1 MDDVDP
7 NYPSAAELAA
17 VEAELP
23 EWERL
28 RVRDYWDAVC
38 VEEWGARSPHAEPE
52 APTRESTPDSA
63 EVRTLFPT
71 SPENGEA
78 VVEDSDAA

>member
-38 VEEWGARSPHAEPE
+38 VEEWGAPSPHAEPE
-52 APTRESTPDSA
+52 TSTEEPTPDSA

-71 SPENGEA
+71 SPESGEA
-78 VVEDSDAA
+78 VVEDGDAA